1 MKAKYRLVKQHDRVG
16 RMADTQEFTNFEFPL
31 DRISPELLAELKT
44 VAPSALTLTDDKLV
58 IKHLYTER
66 KMIPLNLYLDKA
78 DEQQTRL
85 ALEEY
90 GNAIKQLA
98 AANIFP
104 GDMLFKN
111 FGVTRH
117 GRVVFYDYDEICYMT
132 ECNFRQIPPP
142 RYPEDEWSAEPWYS
156 VAPNDIFPEEFA
168 TFCCKT
174 PGARNHDAAAQGAV
188 RCQLLEDAAEQ
199 HQGGYSRMSIPTG
212 ARSAS
217 SFSGG

>member
-1 MKAKYRLVKQHDRVG
+1 
-16 RMADTQEFTNFEFPL
+16 MAL
-31 DRISPELLAELKT
+31 
-44 VAPSALTLTDDKLV
+44 SALTTDDKLV

-78 DEQQTRL
+78 DEQTRL
-85 ALEEY
+85 ALEE
-90 GNAIKQLA
+90 A
-98 AANIFP
+98 ATP
-104 GDMLFKN
+104 SSSWRRPTSSRGHVQN

-142 RYPEDEWSAEPWYS
+142 RYPEDEWSRTL
-156 VAPNDIFPEEFA
+156 VLGGPNDIFPKSSPPS
-168 TFCCKT
+168 CCKI
-174 PGARNHDAAAQGAV
+174 PGARHHDAAAQGAV

-199 HQGGYSRMSIPTG
+199 HQGGVFEDVYPIG

-217 SFSGG
+217 EFQRGLAHPEAQLPAKECK